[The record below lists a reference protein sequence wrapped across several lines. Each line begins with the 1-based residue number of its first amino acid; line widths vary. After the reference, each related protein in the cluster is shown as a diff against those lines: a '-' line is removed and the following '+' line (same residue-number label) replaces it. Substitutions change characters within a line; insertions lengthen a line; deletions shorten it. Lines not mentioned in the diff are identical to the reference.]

1 MRTLFS
7 HSPAARHDRHRSGR
21 SNTRAITCRY
31 WSLIGAPG
39 SSVDMPIIGLLQSQP
54 APARTHYWQSSM
66 TMHLKFE
73 KGSWKHRGCY
83 TLDYPSS
90 LTRVDSSRIWNT
102 RTLVISHAR
111 GKYSSFSHPVY
122 R

>member
-1 MRTLFS
+1 MNKS
-7 HSPAARHDRHRSGR
+7 ARRGGATEGR
-21 SNTRAITCRY
+21 RRREET
-31 WSLIGAPG
+31 
-39 SSVDMPIIGLLQSQP
+39 
-54 APARTHYWQSSM
+54 THYWQSSM